1 MQSYQYGLAED
12 IKERVDAKGHVILTT
27 DQAKLLSRTKVL
39 CVTTVI
45 VITNWMVMNRSSEFS
60 RLLPSE
66 RGGVSTEPCG
76 GGSAGCN
83 VLWILWGADLQALRV
98 D

>member
-45 VITNWMVMNRSSEFS
+45 VITNWMVMNRSSEYS

-66 RGGVSTEPCG
+66 RCRK
-76 GGSAGCN
+76 C
-83 VLWILWGADLQALRV
+83 DY
-98 D
+98 

>member
-27 DQAKLLSRTKVL
+27 DQTKLLSRTKVL

-45 VITNWMVMNRSSEFS
+45 VITNWMVMTVAVRQQIVAYIGRKCEY
-60 RLLPSE
+60 
-66 RGGVSTEPCG
+66 
-76 GGSAGCN
+76 
-83 VLWILWGADLQALRV
+83 
-98 D
+98 